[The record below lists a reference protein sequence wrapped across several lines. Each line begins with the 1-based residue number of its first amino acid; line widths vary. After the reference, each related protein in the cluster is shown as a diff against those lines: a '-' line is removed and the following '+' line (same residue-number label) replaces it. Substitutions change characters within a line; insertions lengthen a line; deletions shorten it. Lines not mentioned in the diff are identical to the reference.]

1 MNDNF
6 PPANWPDRA
15 VAFGAGLASA
25 LLFVV
30 STRGSSLAMALA
42 YFSPLPLMI
51 AAAGFSF
58 PAALAGALAGAALL
72 VFAAQLP
79 FGLGYFLGFA
89 GPALLLAALLQ
100 APLRSSPLPSR
111 DPPSPAPRFMTPGA
125 LLATII
131 LLAIGVAGLGVVAL
145 VAHYHGFD
153 ATLTAIL
160 KRLGP
165 ALDELVESLR
175 PAAPDFDADKIK
187 RLLVISAP
195 AGVAASQTLLLSV
208 NLWLA
213 AKTIEISGR
222 LRRPWPSLPENL
234 ALPRLVAPA
243 FLLAA
248 GLAFKGGLIGVL
260 SGAVAAATGFGLA
273 LHGLAALHGLTRDS
287 RFRGAWLSGL
297 YAAVLVLE
305 PWSVVVLAVFG
316 VIDSAF
322 SLRARKA
329 RSTTVKI

>member
-30 STRGSSLAMALA
+30 STRGSGLAMALA

-51 AAAGFSF
+51 AASGFSF
-58 PAALAGALAGAALL
+58 PAALLGALAGAALL
-72 VFAAQLP
+72 VYAAQLP

-100 APLRSSPLPSR
+100 TPLRSAPLLSRESASPG
-111 DPPSPAPRFMTPGA
+111 PRFMTPGA
-125 LLATII
+125 LLTTII

-145 VAHYHGFD
+145 VAHYQGFD
-153 ATLTAIL
+153 AALTAIL

-175 PAAPDFDADKIK
+175 PAAADLDADKIK
-187 RLLVISAP
+187 RLLVMSAP

-213 AKTIEISGR
+213 ARTIEISGR

-248 GLAFKGGLIGVL
+248 GLSFKGGVIGVIG
-260 SGAVAAATGFGLA
+260 GAAAAATGFGLA

-305 PWSVVVLAVFG
+305 PWSIVVLTVFG
-316 VIDSAF
+316 LIDSAF
-322 SLRARKA
+322 SLRARQA